1 MMKLIFKQK
10 LFSVLDSYDVY
21 SEDGN
26 IAFKVKGQLAVKHKL
41 KIYDPQGNEL
51 GEVKEKLISITP
63 TFDLYEKGKKI
74 GNIKKKIFKL
84 IGSAYSLD
92 SLGWTA
98 KGNFVEWD
106 YSIYDSNGKLVATL
120 GKQVLN
126 LTDTY
131 VLDIVNPQ
139 DALHV
144 LMFVTAIDAEKCSRN
159 KGDR

>member
-1 MMKLIFKQK
+1 MKLIFRQK
-10 LFSVLDSYDVY
+10 IFSILDSYDVY
-21 SEDGN
+21 GENGN
-26 IAFKVKGQLAVKHKL
+26 TTYKVKGQLAVKHNL
-41 KIYDPQGNEL
+41 KIYDSQGNEL

-63 TFDLYEKGKKI
+63 TFDLYENGKKI
-74 GNIKKKIFKL
+74 GSLKKKLFKL
-84 IGSAYSLD
+84 FGSSYSID

-106 YSIYDSNGKLVATL
+106 YSIHDSNGNLVAKL
-120 GKQVLN
+120 GKQLLN

-144 LMFVTAIDAEKCSRN
+144 LMFVIAIDAEKCSR
-159 KGDR
+159 D